1 MHLYVWRK
9 ESMNNVTK
17 AGSTEKKTTA
27 KKGTNEGAGKA
38 VTTAATPRR
47 AASKTTPTKSSGSPS
62 RTKRAKK
69 HKKLF
74 ALAAYLRAEQRGF
87 MGGDPVAD
95 WLEAEAEIDSRLS
108 QSSHYHPRTSTHAVR
123 QQHCLNT
130 RADGDAPS
138 ARLFIHFPRRRIIQP
153 RLSRPRDLHRHL
165 RLRRVY
171 PLLDEGTPDIGLQP
185 VLQLQEMLSHHPH
198 QKLHVERTLADVLQD
213 EDGFRLFERE
223 RVCRGEPQQQ
233 RSHSLHVL
241 LVGDVQLQI
250 ETPDRKFRERRHL
263 GFDHRLV
270 RDAHIEIVESAQLH
284 REEVDRQLLARGLI
298 DLDHVAHAEGPL
310 ADEKKAADEVG
321 GGGLRGEADRHRQD
335 TRRSQQH
342 AQAEAELAQR
352 GDHEE
357 TEQYI
362 IGGALQ
368 HHALLRVEVFA
379 EHAQQ
384 RMARRAG
391 DDETDRDDDQR
402 PSNMKVRSLV
412 IMPVSVDHH
421 SLISSAPFS
430 TESSPISPAHQ
441 PNNDVKARITPP
453 LSGSLRGL
461 HTRRAAAPASG
472 GDAVPMSRT
481 SPPCSRLMI
490 TVCVQSAPCSFAYSE
505 R

>member
-27 KKGTNEGAGKA
+27 KMGTNKGAGKA
-38 VTTAATPRR
+38 VTTDATPRR
-47 AASKTTPTKSSGSPS
+47 AASKTTPTMSSGSPS
-62 RTKRAKK
+62 RAVSAEEREKMIKQAAKTKNDNRKT
-69 HKKLF
+69 
-74 ALAAYLRAEQRGF
+74 QT
-87 MGGDPVAD
+87 
-95 WLEAEAEIDSRLS
+95 
-108 QSSHYHPRTSTHAVR
+108 SHYHPRSSTHAVR
-123 QQHCLNT
+123 QQHCLIT

-138 ARLFIHFPRRRIIQP
+138 ARLFIHFTRRRIIQP

-171 PLLDEGTPDIGLQP
+171 PLLDEGSPDIGLQP

-233 RSHSLHVL
+233 RSHSLHVHQK
-241 LVGDVQLQI
+241 GDVQLQI

-284 REEVDRQLLARGLI
+284 REEVDRQHLARGLI

-310 ADEKKAADEVG
+310 AKEKKAADEVG

-357 TEQYI
+357 TEQ
-362 IGGALQ
+362 
-368 HHALLRVEVFA
+368 
-379 EHAQQ
+379 
-384 RMARRAG
+384 
-391 DDETDRDDDQR
+391 
-402 PSNMKVRSLV
+402 
-412 IMPVSVDHH
+412 
-421 SLISSAPFS
+421 
-430 TESSPISPAHQ
+430 
-441 PNNDVKARITPP
+441 
-453 LSGSLRGL
+453 
-461 HTRRAAAPASG
+461 
-472 GDAVPMSRT
+472 
-481 SPPCSRLMI
+481 
-490 TVCVQSAPCSFAYSE
+490 
-505 R
+505 